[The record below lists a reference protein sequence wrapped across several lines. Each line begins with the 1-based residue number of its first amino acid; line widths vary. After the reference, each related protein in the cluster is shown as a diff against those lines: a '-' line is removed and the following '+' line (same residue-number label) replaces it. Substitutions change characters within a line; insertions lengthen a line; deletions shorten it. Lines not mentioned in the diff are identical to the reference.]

1 MRPTVGLHRAVRVN
15 SPARNVLLPLPDT
28 RNPRQQTELLTGRR
42 ELRPPTEIV
51 PAGFASHDRFK
62 TGQMR
67 VVIAIS
73 DQF

>member
-1 MRPTVGLHRAVRVN
+1 
-15 SPARNVLLPLPDT
+15 VLLPLPDT
-28 RNPRQQTELLTGRR
+28 RNPRQQTESLTGRL

-51 PAGFASHDRFK
+51 PARFASHDRFK